1 MHTFLLF
8 FILNC
13 HVEVDTGILL
23 AFVSEFYSFIA
34 WDVMLKLGEVDPP
47 TKLLTSN
54 QSKNE
59 RNSRHQL
66 LYDRS
71 FAMISY
77 VVGTTVEHSPQ
88 HSGQIPGTPG
98 PADLQTEHLE
108 KVCWIETRRQIKQAE
123 HLNVFSY
130 YSPMPNSFRSGYFK
144 YRGECNYAHCLDLF
158 WGATGLMQNFV
169 LCLLLLC
176 FIK

>member
-23 AFVSEFYSFIA
+23 AFVSEFYSFIV
-34 WDVMLKLGEVDPP
+34 WDVMLQMGEVDPP

-88 HSGQIPGTPG
+88 HSGQIHGTPG

-123 HLNVFSY
+123 HLNGFPTIPQCQIVLSI
-130 YSPMPNSFRSGYFK
+130 GV
-144 YRGECNYAHCLDLF
+144 
-158 WGATGLMQNFV
+158 ATSSIGV
-169 LCLLLLC
+169 SVITHSVWIC
-176 FIK
+176 FGGPQV